1 MLPEQLE
8 NKLQIVG
15 SERERKTGN
24 IEMWFCKTNDAQKSI
39 FYERVKTYNTL
50 L

>member
-1 MLPEQLE
+1 VKGKEKQ
-8 NKLQIVG
+8 Q
-15 SERERKTGN
+15 TGN
-24 IEMWFCKTNDAQKSI
+24 IEMWFCKTNNAQKSI